1 MTARH
6 RKGEEMVLLPLGG
19 MGEIGMNCYAY
30 GYGHPDDR
38 RWIIVDCGVKFGDER
53 DPGIDVVLPDLA
65 YMESERRNI
74 EAIVLTHA
82 HEDHLGAVAWLWPRL
97 KVPVYCTAFAAELL
111 KGKLIEAGLEAKVPV
126 NVVRSGRRLKLGP
139 FAVEF
144 VAVTHSIPEPHA
156 LAITT
161 PAGTVVHSGDLKID
175 HTPSIPP
182 LFDVDR
188 FRQLGEAG
196 VDAFVCDSTNVLREG
211 FSPSEADVAR
221 TIKTIVGEARGRVAV
236 TTFASHV
243 GRIVSTVEAARAA
256 DREVVVAG
264 RAMRTVIEAAR
275 AVGLLKAAGSFL
287 SEQAFGLLPP
297 DKTLLL
303 CTGSQGEPRAAMAR
317 IAEGAHPSI
326 ALDRGDMVVFSSR
339 TIPGNEKAVGS
350 VINGLTGQGIEVVTG
365 DDALVHTSGHPRQ
378 DELKAFYSWLRPAL
392 LVPMHGEMRHLER
405 HLQLA
410 REAGIREAIRI
421 EAGDVLR
428 LVPGP
433 ATIVDQAPAGR
444 LHVDGRLIVSA
455 AVGPARFRRK
465 LSFAGIVFVSLVLD
479 PKGQARSPLMLVSD
493 GLPKEDGGGGS
504 LDEVLLEAAENAFDA
519 LPKARRRSDDDV
531 REALRLAVRRTADAV
546 WGKKPVV
553 HIAIHRL

>member
-1 MTARH
+1 MTARR

-82 HEDHLGAVAWLWPRL
+82 HEDHLGAVVWLWPRL

-175 HTPSIPP
+175 HAPSIPP
-182 LFDVDR
+182 LFDEER

-196 VDAFVCDSTNVLREG
+196 VDAFICDSTNVLREG

-221 TIKTIVGEARGRVAV
+221 TLKTIVGEARGRIAV

-243 GRIVSTVEAARAA
+243 GRITSTIEAARAA
-256 DREVVVAG
+256 GPRGGGGGPRHAHGDRG
-264 RAMRTVIEAAR
+264 RARRRAPEGGRQLSLRTGLWPVAARQDAASCAPAAR
-275 AVGLLKAAGSFL
+275 ASRAPPWPASPTTPIPRSPSTAAIWWCF
-287 SEQAFGLLPP
+287 
-297 DKTLLL
+297 
-303 CTGSQGEPRAAMAR
+303 PRA
-317 IAEGAHPSI
+317 PSPETK
-326 ALDRGDMVVFSSR
+326 RRWGRSS
-339 TIPGNEKAVGS
+339 TA
-350 VINGLTGQGIEVVTG
+350 
-365 DDALVHTSGHPRQ
+365 
-378 DELKAFYSWLRPAL
+378 W
-392 LVPMHGEMRHLER
+392 
-405 HLQLA
+405 
-410 REAGIREAIRI
+410 
-421 EAGDVLR
+421 
-428 LVPGP
+428 
-433 ATIVDQAPAGR
+433 
-444 LHVDGRLIVSA
+444 
-455 AVGPARFRRK
+455 
-465 LSFAGIVFVSLVLD
+465 
-479 PKGQARSPLMLVSD
+479 RSRAS
-493 GLPKEDGGGGS
+493 K
-504 LDEVLLEAAENAFDA
+504 
-519 LPKARRRSDDDV
+519 
-531 REALRLAVRRTADAV
+531 
-546 WGKKPVV
+546 W
-553 HIAIHRL
+553 